1 MPESF
6 YEGHIP
12 VKDEIYLISLVLA
25 DLTGVSITD
34 FVERAIT
41 REALSALE
49 AHHKSSTQN

>member
-1 MPESF
+1 MSESS
-6 YEGHIP
+6 YKGHIP

-49 AHHKSSTQN
+49 AHHKSSSQN